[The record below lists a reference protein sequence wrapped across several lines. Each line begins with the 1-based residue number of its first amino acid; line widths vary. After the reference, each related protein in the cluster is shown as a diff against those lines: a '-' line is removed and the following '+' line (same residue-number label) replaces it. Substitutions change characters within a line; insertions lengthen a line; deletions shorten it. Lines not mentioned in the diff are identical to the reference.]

1 MSRLR
6 SEETRHINEN
16 ICINSNVKYMNVWIL
31 HNAIL
36 TNTNFSLSGLF
47 SSRLKHRSLAVVRS
61 LLLFQPCDKSFIL
74 TLSLVRYNVLYWA
87 LPEYQIWCT
96 NKSWQRSIRSCKITA
111 HAQFNYLPFF
121 FCLLRFLISFPYL
134 GTWISSFCVDVI
146 DPKHA
151 IANCAK
157 KKKRN
162 EERKEEN

>member
-1 MSRLR
+1 MSVYIYIYKRSEIVSRLR

-121 FCLLRFLISFPYL
+121 FLFIKIFNLLPIPRNVNFKLLCRCDWSK
-134 GTWISSFCVDVI
+134 TC
-146 DPKHA
+146 
-151 IANCAK
+151 NC
-157 KKKRN
+157 
-162 EERKEEN
+162 